1 MLCANRRTVIDPTS
15 CRSQE
20 AAIWGRAGVVVQ
32 PGTHDLFVATSNGPF
47 DGRTDWGDSVLRLSR
62 GAGRLERHYTPAN
75 QRVLETTDADLGSA
89 APALLSR
96 TLLLQG
102 GKDGRLRLLDVRR
115 SLHGVTGA
123 AGPRLGGEVQTLPL
137 RGSGVL
143 VSAIAVRR
151 TRTSTLAFVGTEGA
165 TTAYRLRG
173 GRLRLAWTKGFGATS
188 PVLAGGLLWAYDPAG
203 ALRVLR
209 ADQRPRAA
217 HAAGARRAL
226 EQPDRRRRARLPA
239 LRRRQRPPHRGD
251 AQRLRPAV
259 RWVGTGA

>member
-1 MLCANRRTVIDPTS
+1 MIDPSS

-123 AGPRLGGEVQTLPL
+123 DGPRLGGEVQTLPL
-137 RGSGVL
+137 RRQ
-143 VSAIAVRR
+143 RR
-151 TRTSTLAFVGTEGA
+151 PRLGHRGA
-165 TTAYRLRG
+165 AHPRLDPRLRRHR
-173 GRLRLAWTKGFGATS
+173 GRDDRVPAARRPAAAWPGPRASAPRARCS
-188 PVLAGGLLWAYDPAG
+188 PAACCGPTTPPARCASCARPAAACCARCRRPPGTGTARSSPAGGVY
-203 ALRVLR
+203 
-209 ADQRPRAA
+209 
-217 HAAGARRAL
+217 
-226 EQPDRRRRARLPA
+226 LPS
-239 LRRRQRPPHRGD
+239 GD
-251 AQRLRPAV
+251 ANDHRTA
-259 RWVGTGA
+259 GTLSVYAPR